1 MKMNFACACLA
12 LACLLFPGIAGAQ
25 SDKLAGI
32 AALIQQGKL
41 DEAESQLHQYLLQ
54 HPQSAKANTL
64 LGTVYLRE
72 KQFEKAEAALQKA
85 IQEAPALRE
94 PRLSLGDA
102 YTAEGKLDPALG
114 AYQGAAK
121 IAPHDT
127 RANIAL
133 AKLYLSGGEF
143 GKSIEAAGNIPAE
156 RRTTELLPTLA
167 ADYLGLKE
175 PEKANLEIQSMLQV
189 ADKNPELIPELAEF
203 FLASEDFKSSQELL
217 QAAKS
222 KQPATDRFQVDV
234 ARTQAGLGQLGEAQV
249 TLEAVLEHNP
259 QSLEALVAAGH
270 VASLQ
275 MDWAASEDAFTLA
288 AKLAPQRPDIL
299 YGLVSA
305 QLRQNETDGALASAQ
320 QLHLLFPDDL
330 RATYLL
336 ALAELGAKKL
346 PQAKSDAEKVLE
358 AHPDDR
364 EMNLVLA
371 DVAFNEA
378 HNLPDARRH
387 LAICLKQSPDD
398 PSALYYLGMIQRME
412 GDVKGA
418 AQSLMKSVNGNPKN
432 GDAQGALGALC
443 LQIGDVACA
452 LRALEQAVLLA
463 PQEAQNHYQLAL
475 AYSRSGAAV
484 KAKAQLDIYQQMKAT
499 EAKDAKALKGP
510 STSEVP
516 AMGITAHP

>member
-1 MKMNFACACLA
+1 
-12 LACLLFPGIAGAQ
+12 
-25 SDKLAGI
+25 
-32 AALIQQGKL
+32 
-41 DEAESQLHQYLLQ
+41 
-54 HPQSAKANTL
+54 
-64 LGTVYLRE
+64 
-72 KQFEKAEAALQKA
+72 
-85 IQEAPALRE
+85 
-94 PRLSLGDA
+94 
-102 YTAEGKLDPALG
+102 
-114 AYQGAAK
+114 
-121 IAPHDT
+121 
-127 RANIAL
+127 
-133 AKLYLSGGEF
+133 
-143 GKSIEAAGNIPAE
+143 
-156 RRTTELLPTLA
+156 
-167 ADYLGLKE
+167 
-175 PEKANLEIQSMLQV
+175 
-189 ADKNPELIPELAEF
+189 
-203 FLASEDFKSSQELL
+203 
-217 QAAKS
+217 
-222 KQPATDRFQVDV
+222 VDV

-275 MDWAASEDAFTLA
+275 MDWAASEEAFTLA

-412 GDVKGA
+412 GDVKEA
-418 AQSLMKSVNGNPKN
+418 AQSLTKSVNGNPKN